1 MSIIKKNFIAPIYIW
16 GSTSSRLVPLRGGSL
31 LFTTKFP
38 EVPDILILSQTND
51 DNDAMTPLAENHLPM
66 MTSTCNPV
74 RQDIKVQGKK
84 VYSFSRRQG
93 PNMHCFF
100 FGKYFSHLAYFMT
113 LVALYLSI
121 LKQVNA

>member
-1 MSIIKKNFIAPIYIW
+1 MSIIKKDFTVPIYIW

-74 RQDIKVQGKK
+74 RQDIKVQDKK
-84 VYSFSRRQG
+84 VYSFSRRQV
-93 PNMHCFF
+93 PNMYWFF
-100 FGKYFSHLAYFMT
+100 LENISVTWHI
-113 LVALYLSI
+113 S
-121 LKQVNA
+121 